1 MALKISK
8 VLWVFSLLA
17 VTAFFMY
24 VYASLPETVVVNEN
38 SDTISLSKEAV
49 FYFALALITIANALV
64 FLVTRIYPE
73 KDFMFKAWFY
83 VLIIWVNLFF
93 VIGLNFISL
102 YNSGEKYDY
111 ERLGAIIYGSVS
123 ILLVWMAVWPIYGV
137 VQKFS
142 KKQTA

>member
-17 VTAFFMY
+17 ATAFFMY

-38 SDTISLSKEAV
+38 TFTISLSKEAV
-49 FYFALALITIANALV
+49 FYIALALITIANALV

-111 ERLGAIIYGSVS
+111 GRLGAIIYGSVA
-123 ILLVWMAVWPIYGV
+123 ILLIWIAVWPIYRIA
-137 VQKFS
+137 QNFS
-142 KKQTA
+142 KKQTV

>member
-17 VTAFFMY
+17 VMALFMY

-38 SDTISLSKEAV
+38 TDTISLSKEAV
-49 FYFALALITIANALV
+49 FYIALAFITFANALV

-73 KDFMFKAWFY
+73 EDFYFKSWFY

-111 ERLGAIIYGSVS
+111 ERLGAIIYGSVT
-123 ILLVWMAVWPIYGV
+123 ILIIWIMVWPVYRIA
-137 VQKFS
+137 QKFS
-142 KKQTA
+142 SKPTA